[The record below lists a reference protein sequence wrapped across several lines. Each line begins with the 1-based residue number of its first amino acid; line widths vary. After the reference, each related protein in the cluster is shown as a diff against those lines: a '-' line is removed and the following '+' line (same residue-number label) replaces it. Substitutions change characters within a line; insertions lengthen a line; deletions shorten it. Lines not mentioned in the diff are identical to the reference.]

1 MIKFFV
7 PKGKFDRASCRFRA
21 GIPLKGMRKEDG
33 YISETSMATKDDLV
47 VLAKKVNLFDLDN
60 LKAKGVKFIFDI
72 CDDKFGQHGEVWFRA
87 CKEANLITTTC
98 ELLKNRI
105 KETTGKTAHII
116 PDPTEREKG
125 EPIFNPGDHL
135 NLCWYGGRK
144 SFSLFNWD
152 EVISDIES
160 VTKNYTIHAVTAKPE
175 KASKRIHHILN
186 TKKIIMYDW
195 SFEKQ
200 GQMVKDCDI
209 VLIPL
214 PKGMPLVKVKSPNR
228 LVDGLQQ
235 GRFVIA
241 HKGIESYEQFKDFV
255 CLGDIKDGLKWALNN
270 KEEVIEKIKRGQQ
283 YIEQYHSA
291 EEIGRRWIEMEKLV

>member
-135 NLCWYGGRK
+135 NLCWYG
-144 SFSLFNWD
+144 SS
-152 EVISDIES
+152 S
-160 VTKNYTIHAVTAKPE
+160 
-175 KASKRIHHILN
+175 
-186 TKKIIMYDW
+186 
-195 SFEKQ
+195 
-200 GQMVKDCDI
+200 
-209 VLIPL
+209 
-214 PKGMPLVKVKSPNR
+214 
-228 LVDGLQQ
+228 
-235 GRFVIA
+235 
-241 HKGIESYEQFKDFV
+241 
-255 CLGDIKDGLKWALNN
+255 
-270 KEEVIEKIKRGQQ
+270 
-283 YIEQYHSA
+283 
-291 EEIGRRWIEMEKLV
+291 